1 MKDNERT
8 STKRSS
14 ALRGDR
20 SQREQTRV
28 SQASERAR
36 HPSSMPP
43 VMSRGNMAGAPGS
56 RRKTTQTNVR
66 RKVYYSL
73 GNSGAEV
80 HLPAMPVFRPSWR
93 MLSGVIC
100 LGLLVCIWAMW
111 SSAMFQ
117 IGKINIQGSKRI
129 PLADISAALGLDGE
143 SVLNA
148 NPAELEQALQD
159 SFPDLAKASVQ
170 VGLPASVVV
179 RVQER
184 QPIIAWQGEKETV
197 WIDASGMSFPP
208 RGTVPG
214 LITVKAKGTP
224 PAPATPTPADG
235 QPTPAAA
242 SAQATP
248 TATPIIPDLKPA
260 AARPFI
266 TVDLISA
273 IQKLSGQAPK
283 NTPILYDARYGLGW
297 IDPQGWTVYFGSNID
312 DMDLKLEQYK
322 VITGELAQQKIVPVM
337 ISVEFPHAPF
347 YRLEP

>member
-14 ALRGDR
+14 ALRSER
-20 SQREQTRV
+20 SVREQSRV

-56 RRKTTQTNVR
+56 RRKTTQTNMR

-73 GNSGAEV
+73 GKSGAEV

-93 MLSGVIC
+93 LLSGAIS
-100 LGLLVCIWAMW
+100 LALLASIWAMW

-117 IGKINIQGSKRI
+117 IGKINIVHAQRI
-129 PLADISAALGLDGE
+129 PHADIETALNLDGE
-143 SVLNA
+143 SVLKA
-148 NPAELEQALQD
+148 NPPELEQTLQD

-179 RVQER
+179 QVQER

-197 WIDASGMSFPP
+197 WIDASGMAFPP
-208 RGTVPG
+208 RGSVPG
-214 LITVKAKGTP
+214 LIAVKAKGTP
-224 PAPATPTPADG
+224 PAPAGASKDAS
-235 QPTPAAA
+235 PAAA
-242 SAQATP
+242 DNAAQPTP
-248 TATPIIPDLKPA
+248 TATAIAPDLKPA
-260 AARPFI
+260 AAKPFI

-283 NTPILYDARYGLGW
+283 ISPIIYDARYGLGW
-297 IDPQGWTVYFGSNID
+297 VDPQGWTVYFGSNID
-312 DMDLKLEQYK
+312 DMDLKLQQYK
-322 VITGELAQQKIVPVM
+322 VITGELAKQQIVPVM